1 MTLYATSCSSSAF
14 CVSVGEVG
22 IPDFDAFPLVETYS
36 GGVWTASI
44 APTPANANTNELTG
58 GFTSV
63 SCPADGECAAT
74 GFYDAYLPATQSAA
88 QSPLL
93 DNLSDG
99 SWSTSEGSLPVA
111 GPEGIEPSVA
121 VSCPSTTSCNAV
133 GTWSRSSV
141 GLLWQ
146 WGPTG
151 WSMQQLPTPPGD
163 IISL

>member
-63 SCPADGECAAT
+63 NVP
-74 GFYDAYLPATQSAA
+74 
-88 QSPLL
+88 PLA
-93 DNLSDG
+93 
-99 SWSTSEGSLPVA
+99 STTPISLPPNQLLKA
-111 GPEGIEPSVA
+111 HCWTT
-121 VSCPSTTSCNAV
+121 CPMV
-133 GTWSRSSV
+133 PGRQV
-141 GLLWQ
+141 RVRFLWRDLK
-146 WGPTG
+146 G
-151 WSMQQLPTPPGD
+151 
-163 IISL
+163 